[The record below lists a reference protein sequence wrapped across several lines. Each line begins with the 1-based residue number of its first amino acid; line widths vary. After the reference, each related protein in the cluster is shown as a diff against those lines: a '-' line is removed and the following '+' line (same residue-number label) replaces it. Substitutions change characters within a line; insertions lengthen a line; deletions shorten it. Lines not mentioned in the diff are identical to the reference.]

1 MKERPPLILI
11 VDDSDDYRRIV
22 ARVLEAGRYKTVAA
36 NSAEAARELLAT
48 LAPDAAI
55 LDWNL
60 PGESGVELSR
70 WLRGEPRWAGLPIIL
85 LSVNSRVEDQA
96 NGLRL
101 GEASAYMVKPFLPDE
116 LLTRLRAL
124 LDRRARANG
133 ARR

>member
-1 MKERPPLILI
+1 VSAQTPLILV

-22 ARVLEAGRYKTVAA
+22 ARVLASGGYKTLVAA
-36 NSAEAARELLAT
+36 SAEEARELIAAVT
-48 LAPDAAI
+48 PDAAV

-70 WLRGEPRWAGLPIIL
+70 WMRGESRLAGLPILL

-101 GEASAYMVKPFLPDE
+101 GEASAYMIKPFQPEE
-116 LLTRLRAL
+116 LLSRLKAL
-124 LDRRARANG
+124 LDQKSRAKG

>member
-1 MKERPPLILI
+1 MQAPMILV

-22 ARVLEAGRYKTVAA
+22 ARVLASGGYRTALA
-36 NSAEAARELLAT
+36 SSAEAARELLASLT
-48 LAPDAAI
+48 PDAAI

-70 WLRGEPRWAGLPIIL
+70 WMRGEPRLAGLPILL

-101 GEASAYMVKPFLPDE
+101 GEASAYMVKPFQSDE
-116 LLTRLRAL
+116 LLSRLRTL
-124 LDRRARANG
+124 LDRRVRGKG

>member
-1 MKERPPLILI
+1 MILV

-22 ARVLEAGRYKTVAA
+22 ARVLASGGYRTALA
-36 NSAEAARELLAT
+36 SSAEAARELLASLT
-48 LAPDAAI
+48 PDAAI

-70 WLRGEPRWAGLPIIL
+70 WMRGEPRLAGLPILL

-101 GEASAYMVKPFLPDE
+101 GEASAYMVKPFQSDE
-116 LLTRLRAL
+116 LLSRLRTL
-124 LDRRARANG
+124 LDRRVRGKG

>member
-1 MKERPPLILI
+1 MSAEGPLILV
-11 VDDSDDYRRIV
+11 VDDNDDYRRIV
-22 ARVLEAGRYKTVAA
+22 GRVLAQDRYRTVSAA
-36 NSAEAARELLAT
+36 SAEAARELLLAH
-48 LAPDAAI
+48 APDAAI

-70 WLRGEPRWAGLPIIL
+70 WMRGQPRWSGLPILL

-101 GEASAYMVKPFLPDE
+101 GDASAYMVKPFQPGE
-116 LLTRLRAL
+116 LLSRLRAL
-124 LDRRARANG
+124 LNRRARAGG

>member
-1 MKERPPLILI
+1 MSAEAPLILI

-22 ARVLEAGRYKTVAA
+22 ARVLASGGYKTAVAG
-36 NSAEAARELLAT
+36 SAEAARELLAAFT
-48 LAPDAAI
+48 PDAAI

-70 WLRGEPRWAGLPIIL
+70 WMRGEPRLAALPILL
-85 LSVNSRVEDQA
+85 LSVNSRAEDQA

-101 GEASAYMVKPFLPDE
+101 GEASAYVVKPFQPDE
-116 LLTRLRAL
+116 LLSRLRAL
-124 LDRRARANG
+124 LERRFRAKG